1 MTRYTKRDL
10 RAVHLLALL
19 LFGIGLLLA
28 TCAVMV
34 HVRPPVHVA
43 WPRLAEFSWMPAIVV
58 FATSAMLQWKVRQL
72 VRNRGEEPEE
82 YAGVPE

>member
-19 LFGIGLLLA
+19 LFGIALLLGGCAFLAHRA
-28 TCAVMV
+28 T
-34 HVRPPVHVA
+34 PLQTTL
-43 WPRLAEFSWMPAIVV
+43 RLAPFWWIPASVLLVIS
-58 FATSAMLQWKVRQL
+58 ATLQWKVRQL
-72 VRNRGEEPEE
+72 VRHRGEEPEE